1 MLLSGPLSHPCD
13 SVELEQYA
21 TDGDLAAR
29 WLADIAA
36 FGDLSEGCKVADL
49 GAGNG
54 VLGLGALAMGA
65 GRAILVEAD
74 EAACD
79 VAKSNAE
86 SMGFADSVEVICAT
100 HDHAVS
106 AYGAD
111 GVRRFRV
118 DILAEEPRRSAPN
131 SIGAL
136 RYENG
141 EAGLLVGT
149 FKTFEYRSEPLHA
162 SQAGQGD
169 SRVDPDTLVCME
181 QERPQRNGRLDLAA
195 RSRCGDKR
203 LEGPG
208 VLFEGQSRDHPG
220 ELA

>member
-1 MLLSGPLSHPCD
+1 MLLSSLSGHPSV

-74 EAACD
+74 QAACD

-86 SMGFADSVEVICAT
+86 SMGFADSVEVIQATLGSDPVDLGSADMVISNPPWGRQTPRADRPFLEAMIAAATPAHLLHSAEAT
-100 HDHAVS
+100 HIQPLFEDA
-106 AYGAD
+106 GWT
-111 GVRRFRV
+111 
-118 DILAEEPRRSAPN
+118 AEK
-131 SIGAL
+131 
-136 RYENG
+136 YG
-141 EAGLLVGT
+141 EADFALPAA
-149 FKTFEYRSEPLHA
+149 YSHH
-162 SQAGQGD
+162 
-169 SRVDPDTLVCME
+169 SR
-181 QERPQRNGRLDLAA
+181 QRGRTRVAFWRLA
-195 RSRCGDKR
+195 
-203 LEGPG
+203 P
-208 VLFEGQSRDHPG
+208 P
-220 ELA
+220 